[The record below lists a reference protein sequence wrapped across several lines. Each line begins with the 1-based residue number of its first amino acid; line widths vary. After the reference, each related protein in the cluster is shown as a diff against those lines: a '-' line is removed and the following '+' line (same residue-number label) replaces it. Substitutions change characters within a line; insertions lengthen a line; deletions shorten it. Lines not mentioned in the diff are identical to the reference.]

1 MKQLLLV
8 LFFTGV
14 LFTSFAN
21 HTKGGW
27 IYYKYVGPGT
37 NVNTAVYSI
46 TLKLYTECTLN
57 SNQFCADINISIFN
71 AGDNSL
77 YQTVNVANNN
87 DLVDIQN
94 CTQQECHECI
104 SDIPNI
110 CYKIATYTFTKEL
123 PASGAGYII
132 SYQRCC
138 RIANIINLL
147 PGSSA
152 VGDTWTVTIPGL
164 ASLDPDAFKNSSALF
179 SQNDT
184 AIICKGNFFT
194 FDFSATDPDRD
205 SLAYSFTDAYYSGR
219 GNGGQCNGVSDLPP
233 FTYVGYQA
241 PFSGRQPMGPNVTIN
256 PLTGIVSGIAPN
268 IQGTYVLTCTVTEY
282 KKGTNIIRS
291 TVHKSIHISVADC
304 SLTQAILDPEY
315 YSCNGFTKSFSNKSA
330 GGNIQTYFWEFGV
343 AGVLNDTSNL
353 ANPSFTYPDTGSYV
367 LKLVVNRNL
376 PCSDSTLSVVKV
388 YPVFNPGFT
397 VQGQC
402 KNTPIRFFDISTTT
416 YGTVNYWKWS
426 FGDDTSATNSSLL
439 QSPTHIYTTSANYVV
454 SFTVSNSRGCKD
466 TLSKII
472 LIADKPALQLTN
484 DTLICNTDT
493 LQLKAI
499 GFGTVLW
506 RPYYNLNDSTSFSPL
521 VSPVSPTKY
530 FATLTDPYGC
540 VGTDSVFVN
549 VKNFVTIQGG
559 KDTTICQTD
568 TFLLPLTG
576 DALYYS
582 WTENPVSS
590 SLNNPS
596 LKHPLA
602 KPLLTTRYQVT
613 GSIGKCYAQDDI
625 LVSVVPYP
633 KAQVGADT
641 AICLG
646 TSAQLHASGGSQFFW
661 SPATYLN
668 NRLIATPIAQNPPTD
683 IRYTVAVKDT
693 LGCPKTV
700 TASLL
705 VLVQKVNAVAG
716 SRDTA
721 VVLDQPLQL
730 NAAGGVRY
738 LWNPAQWLD
747 NSAIANPVALPKNDI
762 EYTVKVSNAAGCF
775 DYASV
780 RVKVF
785 RVVPGIYV
793 PTAFSPNGDGLND
806 YFKVKSLGLK
816 SLELFRVYNRFGQLL
831 FSDTKFESAGWDGTF
846 KGNSQ
851 DPATY
856 TWYAEGT
863 DYRGQKIHK
872 KGYVVLVR

>member
-8 LFFTGV
+8 LFFTGL

-57 SNQFCADINISIFN
+57 SNQYCADINISIFN

-77 YQTVNVANNN
+77 YQTVNVSNNN

-184 AIICKGNFFT
+184 AIICKGNYFT
-194 FDFSATDPDRD
+194 FDFSATDSDRD

-241 PFSGRQPMGPNVTIN
+241 PFSGRQPMGPDVTIN

-268 IQGTYVLTCTVTEY
+268 IQGTYVITCTVTEY

-343 AGVLNDTSNL
+343 QGVINDTSNL

-416 YGTVNYWKWS
+416 YGIVNYWKWN
-426 FGDDTSATNSSLL
+426 FGDDTSTTNSSLL
-439 QSPTHIYTTSANYVV
+439 QSPTHIYATSANYVV
-454 SFTVSNSRGCKD
+454 SFTVSNNRGCKD
-466 TLSKII
+466 TLSKTI
-472 LIADKPALQLTN
+472 LIADKPALELTN

-493 LQLKAI
+493 IQLKAI

-506 RPYYNLNDSTSFSPL
+506 RPNYNLNDSTSFSPL

-549 VKNFVTIQGG
+549 VKNFVTILGG

-568 TFLLPLTG
+568 TFFLPLTG

-582 WTENPVSS
+582 WTENPVGS

-596 LKHPLA
+596 LKNPLA
-602 KPLLTTRYQVT
+602 KPLVTTRYQVT

-646 TSAQLHASGGSQFFW
+646 TSAQLHATGGSQYFW
-661 SPATYLN
+661 SPAAFLN
-668 NRLIATPIAQNPPTD
+668 NRLIANPIAQNPPTD

-700 TASLL
+700 TASLQ
-705 VLVQKVNAVAG
+705 VFVQKVNAVAG

-747 NSAIANPVALPKNDI
+747 NSAIANPVALPRNDI
-762 EYTVKVSNAAGCF
+762 EYTVKVSNAAGCS

-785 RVVPGIYV
+785 RVAPGIYV

-806 YFKVKSLGLK
+806 FFKVRALGLK
-816 SLELFRVYNRFGQLL
+816 SLEVFRVFNRFGQLL
-831 FSDTKFESAGWDGTF
+831 FTDTKFESAGWDGTF

-856 TWYAEGT
+856 IWYAEGT
-863 DYRGQKIHK
+863 DYRGQKIQK